1 MKPPKKS
8 IEDRNKWM
16 YNRGVKEN
24 DAIHGAWNDK
34 NYPYRENRDER
45 DKKILFFINERIL
58 ENRLRRFDS
67 S

>member
-1 MKPPKKS
+1 
-8 IEDRNKWM
+8 M

-34 NYPYRENRDER
+34 NYPYREKRDEH

-58 ENRLRRFDS
+58 ENGLRRFDS